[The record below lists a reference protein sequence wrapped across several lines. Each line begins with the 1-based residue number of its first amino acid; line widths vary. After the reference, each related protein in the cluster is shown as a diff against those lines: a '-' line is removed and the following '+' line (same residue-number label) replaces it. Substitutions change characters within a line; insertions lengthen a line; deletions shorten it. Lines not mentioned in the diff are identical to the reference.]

1 MVPQFFLLLV
11 VSKLIYRE
19 GKWVNGLT
27 NKGSANAKSYL
38 KKLLYGIPL
47 GGRVRTVEKQR
58 MGAGG
63 GEVWL
68 GQGRGQSHD
77 VILGA
82 SCRVLSPQQLE
93 FCIVKVSPPSLPTP
107 TD

>member
-1 MVPQFFLLLV
+1 MNV
-11 VSKLIYRE
+11 
-19 GKWVNGLT
+19 LT

-38 KKLLYGIPL
+38 EKLLYGIPL
-47 GGRVRTVEKQR
+47 GGRVKTVEKQR

-68 GQGRGQSHD
+68 GQGMEQSHD

-82 SCRVLSPQQLE
+82 SCRVLSPQQRE
-93 FCIVKVSPPSLPTP
+93 FYIVKVSSPSLPTP